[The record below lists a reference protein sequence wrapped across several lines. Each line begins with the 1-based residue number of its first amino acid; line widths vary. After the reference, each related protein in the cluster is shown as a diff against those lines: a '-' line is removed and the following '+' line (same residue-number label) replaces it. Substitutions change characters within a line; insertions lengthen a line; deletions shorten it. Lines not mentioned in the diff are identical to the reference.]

1 MRLYYNIFDFKIF
14 IKIYVSRGIKMELR
28 QFESK
33 EHYVIISALVGLM
46 DSITDYSKV
55 SLERFKEL
63 LDKNQSIMDYTL
75 ALTNNEIRFLFD
87 NLEQAW
93 RDWAITK
100 VPMTL
105 KEYLDYTFKRSLENK
120 YEEDS
125 LVHNNGIN
133 FLVSSINEQLNT
145 NKRLF

>member
-1 MRLYYNIFDFKIF
+1 
-14 IKIYVSRGIKMELR
+14 MELR

>member
-1 MRLYYNIFDFKIF
+1 
-14 IKIYVSRGIKMELR
+14 MELR
-28 QFESK
+28 KFESN

-46 DSITDYSKV
+46 DSITDYSQV
-55 SLERFKEL
+55 SFEKFKEL
-63 LDKNQSIMDYTL
+63 LSKNESIMDYTL
-75 ALTNNEIRFLFD
+75 SLTNNDIRFLFD

-93 RDWAITK
+93 KEWEITK

-105 KEYLDYTFKRSLENK
+105 KEYLDYTFKRNLENK

-133 FLVSSINEQLNT
+133 FLVFSINEQLNT
-145 NKRLF
+145 NIIREY

>member
-1 MRLYYNIFDFKIF
+1 MFYGGGF
-14 IKIYVSRGIKMELR
+14 KMELR
-28 QFESK
+28 KFESN

-46 DSITDYSKV
+46 DSITDYSQV
-55 SLERFKEL
+55 SFEKFKEL
-63 LDKNQSIMDYTL
+63 LSKNESIMDYTL
-75 ALTNNEIRFLFD
+75 SLTNNDIRFLFD

-93 RDWAITK
+93 KEWEITK

-105 KEYLDYTFKRSLENK
+105 KEYLDYTFKRNLENK

-133 FLVSSINEQLNT
+133 FLVFSINEQLNT
-145 NKRLF
+145 NIIREY

>member
-1 MRLYYNIFDFKIF
+1 MEMYYYINKVKVL
-14 IKIYVSRGIKMELR
+14 IKYILQWGIIVELR
-28 QFESK
+28 KFESK

-93 RDWAITK
+93 KDWEITR

-105 KEYLDYTFKRSLENK
+105 KEYLDYIFKRDLENK

-133 FLVSSINEQLNT
+133 LLISSINEQLNT

>member
-1 MRLYYNIFDFKIF
+1 
-14 IKIYVSRGIKMELR
+14 MELR
-28 QFESK
+28 KFENN

-55 SLERFKEL
+55 SFEKFKEL
-63 LDKNQSIMDYTL
+63 LSKNESIMDYTL
-75 ALTNNEIRFLFD
+75 SLTNNDIRFLFD

-93 RDWAITK
+93 KEWEITK

-105 KEYLDYTFKRSLENK
+105 KEYLDYTFKRNLENK

-133 FLVSSINEQLNT
+133 YS
-145 NKRLF
+145 

>member
-1 MRLYYNIFDFKIF
+1 MFYGGGF
-14 IKIYVSRGIKMELR
+14 KMELR
-28 QFESK
+28 KFESN

-55 SLERFKEL
+55 SFEKFKEL
-63 LDKNQSIMDYTL
+63 LSKNESIMDYTL
-75 ALTNNEIRFLFD
+75 SLTNNDIRFLFD

-93 RDWAITK
+93 KEWEITK

-105 KEYLDYTFKRSLENK
+105 KEYLDYTFKRNLENE

-133 FLVSSINEQLNT
+133 FLVFSINEQLNT
-145 NKRLF
+145 NIIREY

>member
-1 MRLYYNIFDFKIF
+1 MFYGGGF
-14 IKIYVSRGIKMELR
+14 KMELR
-28 QFESK
+28 KFENN

-46 DSITDYSKV
+46 DSITDYSQV
-55 SLERFKEL
+55 SFEKFKEL
-63 LDKNQSIMDYTL
+63 LSKNESIMDYTL
-75 ALTNNEIRFLFD
+75 SLTNNDIRFLFD

-93 RDWAITK
+93 KEWEITK

-105 KEYLDYTFKRSLENK
+105 KEYLDYTFKRNLENK

-133 FLVSSINEQLNT
+133 FLVFSINEQLNT
-145 NKRLF
+145 NIIREY

>member
-1 MRLYYNIFDFKIF
+1 MFYGGGF
-14 IKIYVSRGIKMELR
+14 KMELR
-28 QFESK
+28 KFESN

-55 SLERFKEL
+55 SFEKFKEL
-63 LDKNQSIMDYTL
+63 LSKNESIMDYTL
-75 ALTNNEIRFLFD
+75 SLTNNDIRFLFD

-93 RDWAITK
+93 KEWEITK

-105 KEYLDYTFKRSLENK
+105 KEYLDYTFKRNLENK

-133 FLVSSINEQLNT
+133 FLVFSINEQLNT
-145 NKRLF
+145 NIIREY

>member
-1 MRLYYNIFDFKIF
+1 
-14 IKIYVSRGIKMELR
+14 MELR
-28 QFESK
+28 KFESN

-55 SLERFKEL
+55 SFEKFKEL
-63 LDKNQSIMDYTL
+63 LSKNESIMDYTL
-75 ALTNNEIRFLFD
+75 SLTNNDIRFLFD

-93 RDWAITK
+93 KEWEITK

-105 KEYLDYTFKRSLENK
+105 KEYLDYTFKRNLENK

-133 FLVSSINEQLNT
+133 FLVFSINEQLNT
-145 NKRLF
+145 NIIREY